1 MDIFKK
7 GATSFSYNILG
18 GILGF
23 VIQFFAAKILGA
35 SEFGKYNY
43 FMGLVNTFG
52 LLFTFGVAFYFP
64 KIFQNKIDKRAITS
78 SVFYTS
84 IILLLVTF
92 PLIILFNTFS
102 SQLEYFLLLLMTLS
116 IISLRFYSAYL
127 TAIGRVDLSTKNT
140 NFLVRFISL
149 LIFLCFILFFGES
162 QYELI
167 YATFIAN
174 VIIVAPFL
182 WKKLKIVKPNIVF
195 IKKAYIFYFIQI
207 FYMFFGEY
215 SKVLQG
221 DFFNYNSVAYLSIAL
236 LIGQSITLFGLNFAN
251 VGMPVFAKAFLTNDI
266 KTIRIKFQEI
276 SRINAFFLIPTF
288 FVVFFNSNLILSLFG
303 NDYTQGVLMLKL
315 ILVGAFFNS
324 IVGPNGT
331 VLLMGNKS
339 YLELL
344 NGVFKFVM
352 VVVIVYLFGEKYL
365 WGVALAISVSDIL
378 VNLIKAIQVYYI
390 YDIVPFSNKET
401 LYIFI
406 YGVCVV
412 IIFYLLSIYLENK
425 ILLIICNALFV
436 LLLWFLSFKFSPNKS
451 DQILLKKLYFFKNK

>member
-1 MDIFKK
+1 MEIFKK
-7 GATSFSYNILG
+7 GSISFLYNILG

-23 VIQFFAAKILGA
+23 AIQFFAAKILGA

-64 KIFQNKIDKRAITS
+64 KIFQNKIDKRALTS
-78 SVFYTS
+78 GIFYTS
-84 IILLLVTF
+84 TILLLITF
-92 PLIILFNTFS
+92 PLIILFNKFS
-102 SQLEYFLLLLMTLS
+102 SQLEYFLFFLMTLS
-116 IISLRFYSAYL
+116 IISLKFYSAYL
-127 TAIGRVDLSTKNT
+127 AAIGRFDLSTKKT

-149 LIFLCFILFFGES
+149 VIFLIFIMFFSKS

-167 YATFIAN
+167 FATFIAN

-182 WKKLKIVKPNIVF
+182 WKKLKIIKPNIVF

-221 DFFNYNSVAYLSIAL
+221 DFFNYKSVAYLSIAL

-251 VGMPVFAKAFLTNDI
+251 VGMPIFANAFAKNDI
-266 KTIRIKFQEI
+266 KTIRIKFKEI
-276 SRINAFFLIPTF
+276 SRINAFFLIPVF
-288 FVVFFNSNLILSLFG
+288 FVIFFNSNLILGLFG
-303 NDYTQGVLMLKL
+303 NEFTQGVLMLKL

-339 YLELL
+339 YLELF
-344 NGVFKFVM
+344 NGILKFV
-352 VVVIVYLFGEKYL
+352 VVVATVYLFGEKYL
-365 WGVALAISVSDIL
+365 WGVALAISLSDIL
-378 VNLIKAIQVYYI
+378 VNLIKAIQVYYF
-390 YDIVPFSNKET
+390 YKIVPFSYKET
-401 LYIFI
+401 IYIVI
-406 YGVCVV
+406 YGISVV
-412 IIFYLLSIYLENK
+412 IIFYISSIYFKNEI
-425 ILLIICNALFV
+425 ILILFNVIFV
-436 LLLWFLSFKFSPNKS
+436 LLLWFWAFKLSPNKS
-451 DQILLKKLYFFKNK
+451 DQILLKRLYFFRNS

>member
-1 MDIFKK
+1 MEIFKK
-7 GATSFSYNILG
+7 GSISFLYNILG

-52 LLFTFGVAFYFP
+52 LLFTFGVASYFP

-182 WKKLKIVKPNIVF
+182 WKKLKKVKPNLPTGFV
-195 IKKAYIFYFIQI
+195 
-207 FYMFFGEY
+207 GEF
-215 SKVLQG
+215 S
-221 DFFNYNSVAYLSIAL
+221 FS
-236 LIGQSITLFGLNFAN
+236 
-251 VGMPVFAKAFLTNDI
+251 MAF
-266 KTIRIKFQEI
+266 R
-276 SRINAFFLIPTF
+276 
-288 FVVFFNSNLILSLFG
+288 FVIL
-303 NDYTQGVLMLKL
+303 
-315 ILVGAFFNS
+315 
-324 IVGPNGT
+324 
-331 VLLMGNKS
+331 
-339 YLELL
+339 
-344 NGVFKFVM
+344 
-352 VVVIVYLFGEKYL
+352 
-365 WGVALAISVSDIL
+365 
-378 VNLIKAIQVYYI
+378 
-390 YDIVPFSNKET
+390 
-401 LYIFI
+401 
-406 YGVCVV
+406 
-412 IIFYLLSIYLENK
+412 
-425 ILLIICNALFV
+425 
-436 LLLWFLSFKFSPNKS
+436 
-451 DQILLKKLYFFKNK
+451 